1 MASSSNGK
9 TLKRADP
16 STIHDKFLVGYQG
29 WFTCAGDGEPVG
41 PGHHGWLHW
50 FNYPIPDGG
59 RPNTDL
65 WPDVSEY
72 TPSELFPAPGLKYA
86 DGTQAFLFSSRHPKT
101 VQRHFHWMAQH
112 GVDGAFLQRFL
123 GQTDL
128 EQGNHGIRNQRD
140 EVGDRVMEA
149 AEREGRVFAIM
160 YDVCGVAPDRIQRVL
175 EHDWLH
181 LIRRKAI
188 LDSPAYL
195 REQGRPVVALW
206 GFGMSD
212 AHHSP
217 AMVRAV
223 ARFIRDNTPGG
234 AYIMAGVP
242 AHWRTSV
249 MDADPDPE
257 FVKVWLEEFDALSP
271 WTIGR
276 YGNEEDAD
284 RFEQEKIKG
293 DVELI
298 KQHNEQWENNRST
311 MRKIDYIPV
320 IFPGGSG
327 HNLSEGK
334 WGWNDCPRKGGHFM
348 WRQLVNVKRH
358 GVRTIY
364 GAMWDEYD
372 EGTAFMPVVSHKR
385 QLPVLETHRF
395 MALDEDGF
403 DLPPDWYMRICG
415 FAAEALRGER
425 MIHETFPSK
434 ELQDYWSTR
443 PRYEEASESNPVGP
457 SGSSDKGET
466 WEDWEKLTA
475 SKADADEP
483 PPPPYSLEAEEPHP
497 AAPQASTS
505 GPPPVPIERRPTLPE
520 TVQTQGPPP
529 PPVSTRPGP
538 PPVSGS
544 SRPQTQYA
552 PPLSEPSTSV
562 SQDIS
567 VLDRFNNLSVS
578 SPPFPSSPAAD
589 QTTYGRHSHSP
600 SPRPV
605 SPAHSHHS
613 HHSHTSSHSHSS
625 SAPYPPSGS
634 GYAPNLFP
642 TPSPPSGPPPGPW
655 SQAAWPPPEWGVPQ
669 SHASSPPV
677 PYSHASPQ
685 HEHGQPQYAS
695 DYRTGYNPGYAPS
708 YAPASPPPPLKP
720 RPSTSHHSRP
730 PHTGPSSSSYGP
742 SEPTY
747 DGGVGGFAF
756 PEAQVIPPENQFC
769 GPPPAHSPYP
779 PSSSYASG
787 GPNSPHSPSFPAAP
801 GVGSGWFPEPAA
813 GPAPPPPPPR
823 PYGSPSIPNDYYHP
837 VAPEAQVHASH
848 ASHAP
853 HAAYGQQEYRPP
865 MGQGAPPPPPT
876 YARPPT
882 HPASGYSANQ
892 AGGASGGAPAFASG
906 PLNHAFNLVGNVAGQ
921 GAKTQLQNLASSG
934 TKLFG
939 KYRK

>member
-1 MASSSNGK
+1 MASSSTGK

-59 RPNTDL
+59 RPNIDL

-128 EQGNHGIRNQRD
+128 EQGNEGIRKQRD
-140 EVGDRVMEA
+140 EVGDRVKEA
-149 AEREGRVFAIM
+149 AEKEGRVFAIM
-160 YDVCGVAPDRIQRVL
+160 YDVSGVAPDRIQRVL
-175 EHDWLH
+175 EHDWIH
-181 LIRRKAI
+181 LIRRRAV

-257 FVKVWLEEFDALSP
+257 FVKVWLEEFDAISP

-276 YGNEEDAD
+276 YSNEEEAD
-284 RFEQEKIKG
+284 KFEQEKIKG

-298 KQHNEQWENNRST
+298 KQHNERVEGSRGP
-311 MRKIDYIPV
+311 MRKVDYIPV

-348 WRQLVNVKRH
+348 WRQLFNVRRH

-385 QLPVLETHRF
+385 QLPVLEKYRF
-395 MALDEDGF
+395 MALDEDGY

-415 FAAEALRGER
+415 VAGEGLRGER

-443 PRYEEASESNPVGP
+443 PRYEETPEAGP
-457 SGSSDKGET
+457 SGASGSGDKSQT
-466 WEDWEKLTA
+466 WEDWEQLTA
-475 SKADADEP
+475 GKQAADEP
-483 PPPPYSLEAEEPHP
+483 PPPPYSLEDEEP
-497 AAPQASTS
+497 AVASS
-505 GPPPVPIERRPTLPE
+505 DAGNPPPVPLERRPTLPG
-520 TVQTQGPPP
+520 TAQCKGPPP
-529 PPVSTRPGP
+529 PPGSSSRPVP
-538 PPVSGS
+538 PPINSS
-544 SRPQTQYA
+544 SRPQALAAA
-552 PPLSEPSTSV
+552 PSFSEPSISI
-562 SQDIS
+562 SQDIPA
-567 VLDRFNNLSVS
+567 LERFDSLSVS
-578 SPPFPSSPAAD
+578 SPAFPASPPTDHSS
-589 QTTYGRHSHSP
+589 YGRHSHSP
-600 SPRPV
+600 SPRPI
-605 SPAHSHHS
+605 SPAHS
-613 HHSHTSSHSHSS
+613 HHSHTSSHSASS
-625 SAPYPPSGS
+625 PYPPLMPSF
-634 GYAPNLFP
+634 APSFP
-642 TPSPPSGPPPGPW
+642 SYPPPSVPSGPW
-655 SQAAWPPPEWGVPQ
+655 SQTAWPPPEWGVPQ
-669 SHASSPPV
+669 SHAPSAPAGYPQPHSEPP
-677 PYSHASPQ
+677 YHSQ
-685 HEHGQPQYAS
+685 HQ
-695 DYRTGYNPGYAPS
+695 PGYAPS
-708 YAPASPPPPLKP
+708 YHQPASPPPPPPPPPPLRP
-720 RPSTSHHSRP
+720 RPSMSHHSRP
-730 PHTGPSSSSYGP
+730 PSSPYASH
-742 SEPTY
+742 EPTY
-747 DGGVGGFAF
+747 GAGGFAF
-756 PEAQVIPPENQFC
+756 PEAQVHAPDSAFC
-769 GPPPAHSPYP
+769 SQPPAHSPYP
-779 PSSSYASG
+779 PTSSYGTGHPQA
-787 GPNSPHSPSFPAAP
+787 PFSFPSGP
-801 GVGSGWFPEPAA
+801 GSFPEPAA
-813 GPAPPPPPPR
+813 GPAPPPPPR

-837 VAPEAQVHASH
+837 VASEAQGSQ
-848 ASHAP
+848 
-853 HAAYGQQEYRPP
+853 YGSPDAHTL
-865 MGQGAPPPPPT
+865 GAPPPPPT
-876 YARPPT
+876 HPRPQT
-882 HPASGYSANQ
+882 YPASGYS
-892 AGGASGGAPAFASG
+892 GGQGSGGGAPVLSAG
-906 PLNHAFNLVGNVAGQ
+906 PLGQALNLVGNVAGQ
-921 GAKTQLQNLASSG
+921 GAKTQLQSLASSG
-934 TKLFG
+934 TKLFS